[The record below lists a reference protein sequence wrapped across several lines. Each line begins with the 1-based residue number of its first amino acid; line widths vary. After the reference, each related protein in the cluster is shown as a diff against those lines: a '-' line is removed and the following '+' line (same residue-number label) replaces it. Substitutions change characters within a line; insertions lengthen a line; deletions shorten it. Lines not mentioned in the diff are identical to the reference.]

1 MESKYLVG
9 YIHGQPAVMWDKIQ
23 DFEETTSDD
32 GEVTLKFKE
41 DGVEYEYHGTPDR
54 GYREIHNR
62 APAFQDYQYMG
73 RRTAL
78 RHDFL
83 DDRKRIDYRDVR
95 ARTNRNHELEDDDDF
110 EDDQFLRD
118 MASGRRRPDDD
129 DEEDDYEEVTIN
141 GDDGGRSCGHGGY
154 FRKRSPCG
162 GEEIYTRNE
171 CGGYRRVYG
180 DGPCGAVM
188 GDVSS
193 VYSSCGGGYH
203 C

>member
-9 YIHGQPAVMWDKIQ
+9 YIYGRPAVMWDKVQ
-23 DFEETTSDD
+23 DFEETASED

-54 GYREIHNR
+54 GYREIHHR
-62 APAFQDYQYMG
+62 APDFQDYKYMG

-83 DDRKRIDYRDVR
+83 DDRKRIDAKDV
-95 ARTNRNHELEDDDDF
+95 NRGSNRSHEIDDDDDF
-110 EDDQFLRD
+110 E
-118 MASGRRRPDDD
+118 
-129 DEEDDYEEVTIN
+129 EVTID
-141 GDDGGRSCGHGGY
+141 GDDGRSSCGGGY
-154 FRKRSPCG
+154 FRRTSRCG
-162 GEEIYTRNE
+162 GEEIYRRGV
-171 CGGYRRVYG
+171 CGGYTRVYG

-188 GDVSS
+188 GNICGRS
-193 VYSSCGGGYH
+193 YGCGGGGH

>member
-9 YIHGQPAVMWDKIQ
+9 YIYGRPAVMWDKIQ
-23 DFEETTSDD
+23 DFEETTSED

-83 DDRKRIDYRDVR
+83 DDTKRIDANNVR
-95 ARTNRNHELEDDDDF
+95 PRTNRGHELEDEEDF

-118 MASGRRRPDDD
+118 MASGRRIP

-141 GDDGGRSCGHGGY
+141 GDDGRSNCGGGY
-154 FRKRSPCG
+154 FRRTSRCG
-162 GEEIYTRNE
+162 GEEIYTRGV
-171 CGGYRRVYG
+171 CGGFRRVYG

-188 GDVSS
+188 GNICGRS
-193 VYSSCGGGYH
+193 YGCGGSG

>member
-83 DDRKRIDYRDVR
+83 DDRKV
-95 ARTNRNHELEDDDDF
+95 
-110 EDDQFLRD
+110 
-118 MASGRRRPDDD
+118 
-129 DEEDDYEEVTIN
+129 DEVFAFTPNPNIV
-141 GDDGGRSCGHGGY
+141 
-154 FRKRSPCG
+154 
-162 GEEIYTRNE
+162 
-171 CGGYRRVYG
+171 VYDIRG
-180 DGPCGAVM
+180 LIGA
-188 GDVSS
+188 
-193 VYSSCGGGYH
+193 
-203 C
+203 